1 VRRYKGDTKGTATA
15 TRCDE
20 PEPAATFRSRTAG
33 SQVESRGSAIHKY
46 KGNVQGAQLNLAA
59 TKRSAAEDAAMKAC
73 VLCDV
78 GRMEVREVPQPP
90 VGTRDVLLRISAVG
104 ICGTD
109 AHIFSGHANYNT
121 DATGKNIPLSVQ
133 PQILGHEISGQV
145 AEVGGEVRDLAP
157 GDRVV
162 IDQGLSCVST
172 RRELRCEYCLSGDS
186 HQCAFYTE
194 HGITGLPGGL
204 AEFIAVPA
212 SNAVRLTTDL
222 DMKEA
227 ALSEPLGC
235 VIHSSDAVTRA
246 QARFAIGAASQ
257 ERRVRHVLICGAGPS
272 GLLHLQYLRRVL
284 GYDGWLMVS
293 EPNEMKR
300 ELAKKFGADVVL
312 DPSGGEM
319 GAAVREH
326 TQGGGVE
333 YLIEASGQG
342 RAFAAISS
350 VIRKQAT
357 VLLYGHGHAGF
368 GLSLLNNVMFKE
380 PCLVTPVGAS
390 GGFEKDGRPS
400 TYARA
405 LRLIEQGK
413 ISVAP
418 FITHRFASL
427 GDVQGALAG
436 GMNAADYVK
445 GVVALQ

>member
-1 VRRYKGDTKGTATA
+1 
-15 TRCDE
+15 
-20 PEPAATFRSRTAG
+20 
-33 SQVESRGSAIHKY
+33 
-46 KGNVQGAQLNLAA
+46 
-59 TKRSAAEDAAMKAC
+59 MKAC

-78 GRMEVREVPQPP
+78 GRIEVRDVAEPR
-90 VGTRDVLLRISAVG
+90 VGARDVLLRISAVG

-121 DATGKNIPLSVQ
+121 DAAGKTVPLSVQ
-133 PQILGHEISGQV
+133 PQILGHEISGEV
-145 AEVGGEVRDLAP
+145 FEVGGEVRDLAV

-162 IDQGLSCVST
+162 IDQGLNCVSA
-172 RRELRCEYCLSGDS
+172 RREPQCEYCLSGDS

-212 SNAVRLTTDL
+212 SNAVRLTSDL
-222 DMKEA
+222 DMREA

-235 VIHSSDAVTRA
+235 VIHSSDAVARA
-246 QARFAIGAASQ
+246 HVRFAIGAAAESAK
-257 ERRVRHVLICGAGPS
+257 RCVRHVLICGAGPS

-284 GYDGWLMVS
+284 GYDGLVMVS

-300 ELAKKFGADVVL
+300 GLAKIFGADVVL
-312 DPSGGEM
+312 DPSGGDL
-319 GAAVREH
+319 GVAVREH
-326 TQGGGVE
+326 TKGGGVE

-350 VIRKQAT
+350 LIRKQAT

-368 GLSLLNNVMFKE
+368 ELSLLSNVMFKE

-413 ISVAP
+413 ISVAR
-418 FITHRFASL
+418 FITHRFGSL

-445 GVVALQ
+445 GVVALR